1 MLEKDE
7 TNMSASSEKKRRLDE
22 RAQGIDKRADAQ
34 REESK
39 KKSES
44 KRNWTLGTIAIVLL
58 LAVIVFL
65 NTSLPFNMTAVKV
78 GADTYSAAEM
88 NYFYTNSYYNN
99 LNTMASLG
107 VDLRRPLASQSC
119 LLMEDG
125 TWRDYIIEDAVASV
139 TSMNTVYNEA
149 MAQGYELSEEGKA
162 AIEENMA
169 NLPAIAEQNGFTS
182 VKKYLRAVYGTG
194 VTEAVVRDMMTKAT
208 VVTEYSQSIVD
219 GFTYTTDEQ
228 EAYFAEHR
236 DDFVAYAYEY
246 YFVAGETEEVTD
258 AEGNTSSALK
268 EGALEAT
275 QTAAQEIAAEATSTE
290 AFSAAVAAHQEG
302 ATIQTASATTKAN
315 IYELYRDWVTDS
327 SRKTGDVTT
336 MSNDNGTYIV
346 RYVGMDDHHYNAVAM
361 RHILI
366 ESVDADQNHEYSA
379 EEMQLAEDKI
389 KEIEAEWNAG
399 EQTEEAFAALA
410 EKYSEDAGSNTNGG
424 LYEHIGKHTMVS
436 DIDEYLFANGRKA
449 GDTAILHG
457 NNGYYDGYHLVYFVG
472 AEGPYYLTLANNA
485 LVNEAYSAWDTAL
498 MEGVESDTTFC
509 ARFIGK

>member
-1 MLEKDE
+1 
-7 TNMSASSEKKRRLDE
+7 MSASSEKKRRLDE

-34 REESK
+34 REEDK

-119 LLMEDG
+119 LLMEEG
-125 TWRDYIIEDAVASV
+125 TWRDYLIEDAVASV
-139 TSMNTVYNEA
+139 TSLNTIYNEA
-149 MAQGYELSEEGKA
+149 MEQGYTLSEEGQA
-162 AIEENMA
+162 TIDENMES
-169 NLPAIAEQNGFTS
+169 LPSIAEQNGFTS

-194 VTEAVVRDMMTKAT
+194 VTEEVVRDMMTKAT
-208 VVTEYSQSIVD
+208 IVTEYSQQVVD
-219 GFTYTTDEQ
+219 GFDYTTQEQ
-228 EAYFAEHR
+228 EAYFGEHK
-236 DDFVAYAYEY
+236 DDFLAYAYQY
-246 YFVAGETEEVTD
+246 YFIAGETEEVTD
-258 AEGNTSSALK
+258 AEGKTTSALK
-268 EGALEAT
+268 EGALEAAE
-275 QTAAQEIAAEATSTE
+275 AAANEIAAKATSAE
-290 AFSAAVAAHQEG
+290 AFSAAVADYKEG
-302 ATIQTASATTKAN
+302 AVVQTASATTKAN
-315 IYELYRDWVTDS
+315 IFELYRDWLTDPA
-327 SRKTGDVTT
+327 RKTGDVTT
-336 MSNDNGTYIV
+336 VSNETGTYVV
-346 RYVGMDDHHYNAVAM
+346 RYESMDDHHYNAVAM
-361 RHILI
+361 RHILV

-389 KEIEAEWNAG
+389 KEIEAEWLSG
-399 EQTEEAFAALA
+399 EKTEDAFAALA
-410 EKYSEDAGSNTNGG
+410 EKYSEDAGSNLNGG
-424 LYEHIGKHTMVS
+424 LYEHIGKGTMVS
-436 DIDEYLFANGRKA
+436 DIDSFLFDASRKA

-472 AEGPYYLTLANNA
+472 EEGPYYLTLADNA
-485 LVNEAYSAWDTAL
+485 LVNEAYSQWNTAL
-498 MEGVESDTTFC
+498 MEGVTADTTFC